1 MATPQISRRGEGVA
15 QDTVA
20 RPEVFNAFD
29 EALVAQHD
37 AAVLAKRL
45 APRTSQ

>member
-1 MATPQISRRGEGVA
+1 MATPQTSHRGKGAA

-29 EALVAQHD
+29 EASVAQHD

-45 APRTSQ
+45 APRTSP